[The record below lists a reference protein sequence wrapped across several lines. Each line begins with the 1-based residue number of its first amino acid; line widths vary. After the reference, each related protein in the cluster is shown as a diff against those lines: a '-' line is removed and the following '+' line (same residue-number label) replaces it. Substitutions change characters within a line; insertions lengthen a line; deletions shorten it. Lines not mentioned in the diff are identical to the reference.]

1 MKPPPFDYARP
12 ETLGEAV
19 RLLASDEDAKV
30 LAGGQSLLPMMNFR
44 LARPSILVDI
54 GRLPEL
60 TGLRPEDD
68 VLIIGAGVRQRAA
81 ETSQL
86 VRQTCPLLGRALR
99 HVGHHQIRSRGTV
112 GGSLAHADPAA
123 ELCAAACAL
132 DADVVV
138 TGVGGRRT
146 IAATDLFLAPYET
159 SLAADE
165 ILTEV
170 RVPIRETARCGFA
183 EITRRS
189 GDFAIAGV
197 AAALEFDDGTVTRAR
212 LAGLGIGGT
221 VRRLAEAE
229 EALRGR
235 ALTAESI
242 NAAARAAADSASPP
256 DDLHADPAT
265 RRAALQ
271 AASQR
276 ALEQVAHG

>member
-1 MKPPPFDYARP
+1 MKPAPFEYARP
-12 ETLGEAV
+12 ESLDEAV
-19 RLLASDEDAKV
+19 RLLAADEDAKV

-44 LARPSILVDI
+44 LARPSVLVDI

-60 TGLRPEDD
+60 TGLRREDD

-86 VRQTCPLLGRALR
+86 VRRTCPLVGRALR
-99 HVGHHQIRSRGTV
+99 HVGHRQIRSRGTV

-146 IAATDLFLAPYET
+146 IAATDLFLSPYET
-159 SLAADE
+159 SLATDE

-170 RVPIRETARCGFA
+170 RVPIRGNTRFGFA

-197 AAALEFDDGTVTRAR
+197 AAALEFDDRTATGAR

-221 VRRLAEAE
+221 VRRLTEAE

-242 NAAARAAADSASPP
+242 SAAAQAAADSASPP

-265 RRAALQ
+265 RRAALH
-271 AASQR
+271 AAAQR
-276 ALEQVAHG
+276 ALEQVAHD